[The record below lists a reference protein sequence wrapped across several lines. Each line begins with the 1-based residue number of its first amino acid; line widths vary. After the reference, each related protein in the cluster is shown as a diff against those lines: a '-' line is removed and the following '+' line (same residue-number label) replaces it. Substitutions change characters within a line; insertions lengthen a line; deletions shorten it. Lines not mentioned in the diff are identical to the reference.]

1 MNIQMTLIRKIIYI
15 TTTCVK
21 FLLLILSVSFG
32 AVYANQLTFD
42 PSEKVHGLWQVSG
55 TKYCVYDCDTSHPDY
70 DPGIGRILSFNSS
83 DADNGEDNC
92 TDVNYL
98 VRYIDRNAWKIE
110 DIASGEII
118 KLADKHISIVT
129 LYCGVRNE
137 KRDKFGTRITFLDKN
152 TILLSYKGYAIQA
165 KRI

>member
-32 AVYANQLTFD
+32 SVYANQLKFD

-55 TKYCVYDCDTSHPDY
+55 TKYCVYDCGTSHPDY

-83 DADNGEDNC
+83 YADNGEDNC

-98 VRYIDRNAWKIE
+98 VRYIDRDAWKIE

-118 KLADKHISIVT
+118 KLAEKHIPTVT
-129 LYCGVRNE
+129 LHCGVRN
-137 KRDKFGTRITFLDKN
+137 KRWDKFGTWITFLDNN

>member
-32 AVYANQLTFD
+32 SVYANQLTFD

-55 TKYCVYDCDTSHPDY
+55 TKYCVYDCGTSHPDY

-83 DADNGEDNC
+83 YADNGEDNC

-98 VRYIDRNAWKIE
+98 VRYIDRDAWKIE

-118 KLADKHISIVT
+118 KLAEKHIPTVT
-129 LYCGVRNE
+129 LHCGVRNE
-137 KRDKFGTRITFLDKN
+137 RWDKFGTWITFLDNN